1 MGTSGWGVVRQS
13 VYSICWY
20 CQSEI
25 RTYDDLGEDRE
36 AGTETHIRADEAGH
50 NESEG
55 CGGVYRGGLDDD
67 FEEAAVGDQVE
78 PRAGLQHTIGM
89 DVSV

>member
-1 MGTSGWGVVRQS
+1 MGVVRQS
-13 VYSICWY
+13 VYSIRWD
-20 CQSEI
+20 CQSET

-36 AGTETHIRADEAGH
+36 TGTEAHIRADEASH
-50 NESEG
+50 DEG
-55 CGGVYRGGLDDD
+55 EGSGGVYRGGFDDD
-67 FEEAAVGDQVE
+67 FEEAAIGDQVE